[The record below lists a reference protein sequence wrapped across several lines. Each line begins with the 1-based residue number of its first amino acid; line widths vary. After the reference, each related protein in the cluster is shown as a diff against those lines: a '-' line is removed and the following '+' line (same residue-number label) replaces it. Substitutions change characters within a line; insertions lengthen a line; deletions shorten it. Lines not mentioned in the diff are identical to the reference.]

1 MADNFR
7 SNPGDEEGRK
17 FDPFSHSVTT
27 IDENHRMIHDGF
39 WFELFQEDVALLN
52 GASVEVLLSVPA
64 GTFPHF
70 QELELDTDGGP
81 VRVFLYENTVTS
93 ADGSE
98 LTWINKNRN
107 SNNTPDTQVFVSPTI
122 TADGDLLKRKAAPNS
137 GPLTVF
143 NQSQGGEWVL
153 APSTK
158 YLIRITNASGA
169 TREVNITIALYE
181 IGYDQ

>member
-1 MADNFR
+1 MPDNFR
-7 SNPGDEEGRK
+7 RSPGDEEQRK
-17 FDPFSHSVTT
+17 FDPYSHSVTV

-39 WFELFQEDVALLN
+39 WYELFQEDLALAN

-81 VRVFLYENTVTS
+81 VRVFLYEGTTTS

-107 SNNTPDTQVFVSPTI
+107 SSNSPSTQVFVSPTI
-122 TADGDLLKRKAAPNS
+122 TDDGTLLKRKAAPNS

-153 APSTK
+153 QPSTK

-169 TREVNITIALYE
+169 AREVNITIAMYE
-181 IGYDQ
+181 IGYEQ